1 MTMQCCL
8 NIAETGNQSQAKC
21 NLFMSAMKELAAFF
35 TAIDNL
41 FGTEQ
46 ARRSALNWIEELESI
61 DWQIEDSMP
70 NWRQATEAASALLS
84 ASHCRKVSRPN
95 YEALENW
102 SNGGKNVMVT
112 KTDVGKVGETHTT
125 FPPEIKA
132 AIPR

>member
-8 NIAETGNQSQAKC
+8 NIVETGNQPQAEC

-41 FGTEQ
+41 FGPEQ
-46 ARRSALNWIEELESI
+46 ARRSAINWIEELDSI
-61 DWQIEDSMP
+61 DGQSEDSMP
-70 NWRQATEAASALLS
+70 NWRQATVAASALLS

-102 SNGGKNVMVT
+102 SNGGRT
-112 KTDVGKVGETHTT
+112 
-125 FPPEIKA
+125 
-132 AIPR
+132 

>member
-8 NIAETGNQSQAKC
+8 NIVETGNQPQAEC

-61 DWQIEDSMP
+61 DWQVEDSMP
-70 NWRQATEAASALLS
+70 NWRQATVAASALLNT
-84 ASHCRKVSRPN
+84 SHCTKVSQSGSRRNAP
-95 YEALENW
+95 
-102 SNGGKNVMVT
+102 
-112 KTDVGKVGETHTT
+112 T
-125 FPPEIKA
+125 FPPEIEPV
-132 AIPR
+132 IPR

>member
-8 NIAETGNQSQAKC
+8 NIVETGNQPQVEC

-70 NWRQATEAASALLS
+70 NWRQATVAASALLNT
-84 ASHCRKVSRPN
+84 SHCTKVSQSGSRRNAP
-95 YEALENW
+95 
-102 SNGGKNVMVT
+102 
-112 KTDVGKVGETHTT
+112 T
-125 FPPEIKA
+125 FPPEIEPV
-132 AIPR
+132 IPR

>member
-8 NIAETGNQSQAKC
+8 NIVETGNQPQAEC

-61 DWQIEDSMP
+61 DWP
-70 NWRQATEAASALLS
+70 NRGLYAELASSDGGSERSVKHFALHKGES
-84 ASHCRKVSRPN
+84 
-95 YEALENW
+95 
-102 SNGGKNVMVT
+102 
-112 KTDVGKVGETHTT
+112 VGKSAKRTH
-125 FPPEIKA
+125 ISA
-132 AIPR
+132 